1 MENRDSKI
9 SIALAVLV
17 WLLICGAAIGGYFY
31 GRSVEDEQAAYRQ
44 GQRNGAA
51 AARRQYF
58 RGVRDGARS
67 VFSRYGLKKGGWY
80 TIHLTSAFGSARTRR
95 YIDSVYPVQPRQQY
109 SLCRVRQRRGR
120 SASINAPSAYR
131 QICSRTAPR

>member
-1 MENRDSKI
+1 MDNRRSKI

-17 WLLICGAAIGGYFY
+17 WLLICGAAIGGYLY
-31 GRSVEDEQAAYRQ
+31 GRSVENERAAYRQ

-58 RGVRDGARS
+58 RGVRDGAKS
-67 VFSRYGLKKGGWY
+67 VFFRYGLKKRAWY
-80 TIHLTSAFGSARTRR
+80 TIHLTTAFGSARTTR
-95 YIDSVYPVQPRQQY
+95 YIDSVYPVQPGVHY
-109 SLCRVRQRRGR
+109 SLCDVAHRRGS
-120 SASINAPSAYR
+120 SASSNAPTTYR